1 MVTTTLAGP
10 PSAYIAPVAPP
21 RQQEQRA
28 TRPVEPTASSS
39 GGGSQAASVP
49 DKPKDAPVTFPPAPG
64 LIDLIM
70 RAQDAKDAEREVREE
85 VQDRPSAQSYAR
97 ASSDPPEAGAA
108 VDAYS

>member
-1 MVTTTLAGP
+1 MLTTTLTGP
-10 PSAYIAPVAPP
+10 PAAYMAPVAPP

-28 TRPVEPTASSS
+28 TRPVESTSSS

-49 DKPKDAPVTFPPAPG
+49 SKPKDTPVTFPPAPG

-70 RAQDAKDAEREVREE
+70 RAQDAKDAEREVRQE
-85 VQDRPSAQSYAR
+85 VQSSPALESYAQ
-97 ASSDPPEAGAA
+97 AGADPPSQGAS